1 MLLSCVIIQAQKKC
15 WWNLKH
21 DKFQADK
28 TIGHFLFLFSFFSV
42 HILVCWAEKQESAC
56 CFRKESTLMGFNRW
70 FRKSKFFET
79 ACSVLIYACVYGYFL
94 LSLTS
99 ACFSYN
105 HWLLMVGL
113 DFFIFCFNFGGKE
126 LYLSFSVFYRGSV
139 DACCKLPPKCWEWG
153 LAEANGGE

>member
-70 FRKSKFFET
+70 FRKSKFFEA

-113 DFFIFCFNFGGKE
+113 DFFLFFALILEEKSCTFHLVCFTGALWMPVASYHLNVENEG
-126 LYLSFSVFYRGSV
+126 
-139 DACCKLPPKCWEWG
+139 
-153 LAEANGGE
+153 